1 MPAGPEAPPDAPV
14 DEFDWIASLR
24 PLAAHDPRAL
34 ALMDDAAV
42 IPARPGFDLVVSK
55 DALVEGV
62 HAPWGV
68 DGGIFAKRL
77 LRTSLSDL
85 AAKAAEPFGWFLLAA
100 FPAERGRSWRAA
112 FAKGMAEDGER
123 FNVALLGGDTVATTG
138 PAVVSAT
145 VLGWVG
151 EGRSVLRSGARE
163 GDALVICGAI
173 GDGLLGHRAVKGE
186 IADPAGALAGRY
198 LLPEPLLRLRSP
210 LLAHARACADISDG
224 LLADAGHIAEAS
236 GFALEIDLAAAPLS
250 AEGAAWLEGE
260 ADRASALLE
269 LAAGGDDYALACAV
283 DPADAQAFIE
293 EVRALGL
300 AASLIGRFE
309 AGVGLKTW
317 IGDLAVSPGR
327 LGWRH

>member
-24 PLAAHDPRAL
+24 PLVAQDPRAL
-34 ALMDDAAV
+34 GLMDDAAV

-55 DALVEGV
+55 DALVEGM

-68 DGGIFAKRL
+68 DGEVFAKRL

-100 FPAERGRSWRAA
+100 FPSERGRSWRGA
-112 FAKGMAEDGER
+112 FAQGIAEDGAR
-123 FNVALLGGDTVATTG
+123 FGLSLLGGDTVATTG

-145 VLGWVG
+145 VLGWVE
-151 EGRSVLRSGARE
+151 EGGSILRSGARE
-163 GDALVICGAI
+163 GDFLAVCGAI
-173 GDGLLGHRAVKGE
+173 GDGLLGLRAVKGE
-186 IADPAGALAGRY
+186 IADPAGALTARY

-210 LLAHARACADISDG
+210 LIAHAQACADISDG
-224 LLADAGHIAEAS
+224 LLADASHIAEAS
-236 GFALEIDLAAAPLS
+236 GLALEVDLAGAPLS
-250 AEGAAWLEGE
+250 TEGAAWLEAQ

-283 DPADAQAFIE
+283 DPADAEAFIE
-293 EVRALGL
+293 EVRALGV
-300 AASLIGRFE
+300 AASLAGRFE
-309 AGVGLKTW
+309 AGSGLKIW
-317 IGDLAVSPGR
+317 VGDLEVSPER